1 MPIDASDQPCCTG
14 LGRSFV
20 LKQTVIARAM
30 DEDDFEYAVVI
41 RQNRSTS
48 PISDRFLLLSNFL
61 PT

>member
-1 MPIDASDQPCCTG
+1 
-14 LGRSFV
+14 
-20 LKQTVIARAM
+20 M
-30 DEDDFEYAVVI
+30 DEDDFEYAVVM